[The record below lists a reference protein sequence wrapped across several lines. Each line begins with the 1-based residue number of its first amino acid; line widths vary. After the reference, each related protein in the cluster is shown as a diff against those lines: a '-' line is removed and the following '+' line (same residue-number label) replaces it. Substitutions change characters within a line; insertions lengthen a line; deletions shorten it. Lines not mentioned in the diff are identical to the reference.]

1 VPRVRPLLPLVWLLV
16 ALLSAGCAA
25 GQDGAAPAAGNGQRY
40 VSGGGSAT
48 VVPAASRVAA
58 PALRAPLLDGGT
70 WSLADQR
77 GKVVVLNVWA
87 SWCAPC
93 RAEAPLLERVAQET
107 APAGVSFVGINTRD
121 DPQSAA
127 AFLRSFGVTY
137 PSLRDPDG
145 TLVLAFNGTVPPS
158 AVPSTVVVDRQGR
171 IAAVAVGAVTYRTLR
186 GLVDA
191 VAAEA
196 G

>member
-1 VPRVRPLLPLVWLLV
+1 MPRVRPLPPLVWLLV
-16 ALLSAGCAA
+16 ALLSAGCAV
-25 GQDGAAPAAGNGQRY
+25 GQGAAAPAAGNGQRY
-40 VSGGGSAT
+40 VSGSGAAT
-48 VVPAASRVAA
+48 LVPAASRVAA
-58 PALRAPLLDGGT
+58 PALRGPLLDGGT

-93 RAEAPLLERVAQET
+93 RAEAPALEQVARET

-121 DPQSAA
+121 DPQAAA
-127 AFLRSFGVTY
+127 AFLRNFGVTY

-158 AVPSTVVVDRQGR
+158 AIPSTLVVDRQGR
-171 IAAVAVGAVTYRTLR
+171 IAAVVVGAVTYSKLR
-186 GLVDA
+186 ELVDG